1 MIYNLIHI
9 PVAEVGCKPR
19 VVPLR
24 PGLSRHIPTSGLED
38 LPMSMCAQLY
48 STVYSQG
55 AVSFTR
61 SVSPVRGSDIILI
74 YHFANIPT
82 QSTQAV
88 GSGVF
93 FVTEVNG
100 DVEV

>member
-38 LPMSMCAQLY
+38 LPHVHVC
-48 STVYSQG
+48 TVVQYIVQPG
-55 AVSFTR
+55 
-61 SVSPVRGSDIILI
+61 G
-74 YHFANIPT
+74 
-82 QSTQAV
+82 
-88 GSGVF
+88 GVF
-93 FVTEVNG
+93 YTVGVSSPWFRYHP
-100 DVEV
+100 DISLY

>member
-38 LPMSMCAQLY
+38 LPMTMCAQLY
-48 STVYSQG
+48 S
-55 AVSFTR
+55 A
-61 SVSPVRGSDIILI
+61 SV
-74 YHFANIPT
+74 
-82 QSTQAV
+82 QS
-88 GSGVF
+88 GGGVF
-93 FVTEVNG
+93 NTVGVSSPWFRYHP
-100 DVEV
+100 DISLY